1 MTWAP
6 LLMATAAVPET
17 FVELNGLASGYP
29 RCTAEVVTAEL
40 ARPQR
45 EHSIIS
51 RFAAS
56 QLAKAGW
63 RP

>member
-1 MTWAP
+1 MTWVP
-6 LLMATAAVPET
+6 LLRATAAVQET
-17 FVELNGLASGYP
+17 FVELNRLASGYP
-29 RCTAEVVTAEL
+29 RCTAEVVAAGL

-45 EHSIIS
+45 ERSIIG
-51 RFAAS
+51 RFAAG